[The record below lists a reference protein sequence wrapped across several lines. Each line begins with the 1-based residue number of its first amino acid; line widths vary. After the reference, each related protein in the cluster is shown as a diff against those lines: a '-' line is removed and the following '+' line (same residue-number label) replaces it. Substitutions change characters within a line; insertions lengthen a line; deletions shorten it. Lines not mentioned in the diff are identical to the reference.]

1 MKKKLRLVFMGT
13 PDFAV
18 PSLKALIGSRD
29 DVVAVV
35 TQPDRPKGRGR
46 TLTPPPVKELAEK
59 HKIEV
64 IQPPRAKEE
73 GFIQRLKELNPD
85 LIVVIA
91 YGHILPK
98 SILDIPSLGCINVH
112 ASLLP
117 KYRGASPIN
126 WAIIEGEVETGV
138 TTMLM
143 DEGLDTGDILL
154 TEKIEIDKDDNYEK
168 LRKKLSC
175 LGAEVLL
182 KTIESMEKGDL
193 KPVPQIDSNA
203 SYASLLKKEDGLIN
217 WNSEAERIN
226 NIIRGLN
233 PWPGTFTNWR
243 GKRLKILSGRILT
256 NSVKD
261 VPGTV
266 IRKDPNGI
274 EVATAKG
281 VFLITKLQPENKRV
295 MEVRDFLKGYDI
307 KEGEVLTN

>member
-13 PDFAV
+13 PEFAV
-18 PSLKALIGSRD
+18 PSLKALIDSQD
-29 DVVAVV
+29 NVVAVV

-46 TLTPPPVKELAEK
+46 ALTQSPVKELAEK
-59 HKIEV
+59 QKIEV

-138 TTMLM
+138 TTILM
-143 DEGLDTGDILL
+143 DEGMDTGDILL
-154 TEKIEIDKDDNYEK
+154 AEKTEIDKDDNYEK
-168 LRKKLSC
+168 LQKKLSF
-175 LGAEVLL
+175 LGAELL
-182 KTIESMEKGDL
+182 LETIESIKEETL
-193 KPVPQIDSNA
+193 KPVPQRDSDA
-203 SYASLLKKEDGLIN
+203 TYASLLKKEDGLIN

-233 PWPGTFTNWR
+233 PWPGTFTSWS
-243 GKRLKILSGRILT
+243 GKRLKILSGSCLNI
-256 NSVKD
+256 SAKD

-266 IRKDPNGI
+266 VRKDPNGI

-281 VFLITKLQPENKRV
+281 VFLITKLQPENKRA
-295 MEVRDFLKGYDI
+295 MEVRDFIKGYDI
-307 KEGEVLTN
+307 KEGEVLSS

>member
-46 TLTPPPVKELAEK
+46 ALTKSPVKELAEK

-138 TTMLM
+138 TTILI

-154 TEKIEIDKDDNYEK
+154 TEKTEIDKDDNYEK
-168 LRKKLSC
+168 LQKKLSF

-182 KTIESMEKGDL
+182 KTIESMKKGDL
-193 KPVPQIDSNA
+193 KPVPQRDADA

-217 WNSEAERIN
+217 WNSEAEKIN
-226 NIIRGLN
+226 NSIRGLN
-233 PWPGTFTNWR
+233 PWPGTVTNWR
-243 GKRLKILSGRILT
+243 GKRLKVLSGRILT

-261 VPGTV
+261 VPGSI
-266 IRKDPNGI
+266 IRKDLNGI

-281 VFLITKLQPENKRV
+281 VFLITKLQPENKRA

-307 KEGEVLTN
+307 KVGEVLSN

>member
-13 PDFAV
+13 PEFAV
-18 PSLKALIGSRD
+18 PSLKALIDSRHN
-29 DVVAVV
+29 VVAVV

-46 TLTPPPVKELAEK
+46 ALTQSPVKELAEK

-64 IQPPRAKEE
+64 IQPPGAKEK

-98 SILDIPSLGCINVH
+98 PILDIPSLGCINVH

-138 TTMLM
+138 TTILM
-143 DEGLDTGDILL
+143 DEGMDTGDILL
-154 TEKIEIDKDDNYEK
+154 TGKTTIEKDDNYENLQK
-168 LRKKLSC
+168 RLSL
-175 LGAEVLL
+175 LGADVLL
-182 KTIESMEKGDL
+182 KTIESMKEGTL
-193 KPVPQIDSNA
+193 KLVTQRDSDA
-203 SYASLLKKEDGLIN
+203 TYASLLKKEDGLIN
-217 WNSEAERIN
+217 WNLEAKRIN

-233 PWPGTFTNWR
+233 PWPGTFTNWK
-243 GKRLKILSGRILT
+243 GKRLKILSGSTLPASI
-256 NSVKD
+256 ND

-266 IRKDPNGI
+266 IRKDSDGI
-274 EVATAKG
+274 QIATKKG
-281 VFLITKLQPENKRV
+281 VFLITKLQPENKRA
-295 MEVRDFLKGYDI
+295 MEAKDFLKGYDI